1 VRSRKAAKIYDA
13 GPAPS
18 PVLLLKQ
25 HKEML
30 AMAQASSAARCA
42 INEAAP
48 PRSQLSG
55 LAPSTTAAAAEE
67 AAAVAAAQAAAQA
80 QAQREAQAAAQARQA
95 VKEAVA
101 AAAPS
106 LPCESPAAPRDEDRL
121 PPAKRP
127 RSEVGGG
134 GDGGA
139 AQGGSAEGGGGRAGA
154 GETAARPPKTK
165 ATETRAK
172 ARRPAEAGGV
182 ACAFDPKALQTVDAR
197 PDARPATLRHASS
210 SAASSAVCSA
220 ASGLQPE
227 PATEQPPPAGSQ
239 RTRRGASTA
248 SADAGA
254 GAGAGVGAGAGA
266 GGAAAATEET
276 PEVPQLPAK
285 RQRGSLPLALPKNKS
300 SPAQAA
306 RRQAAAVQSAPVR
319 EAPDASPGVSAITP
333 ASSTA
338 LSAVAADG
346 ALGTPALRRE
356 AEAPLA
362 KSDEALSAE
371 VRAVVADFSQRQ
383 LASGV
388 TQRQLDRVLQNWY
401 RASLARCR

>member
-1 VRSRKAAKIYDA
+1 MGDVDACDAKGSGILVD
-13 GPAPS
+13 
-18 PVLLLKQ
+18 
-25 HKEML
+25 
-30 AMAQASSAARCA
+30 AAR
-42 INEAAP
+42 
-48 PRSQLSG
+48 G
-55 LAPSTTAAAAEE
+55 T
-67 AAAVAAAQAAAQA
+67 
-80 QAQREAQAAAQARQA
+80 AQARQA

-121 PPAKRP
+121 PPAKRS
-127 RSEVGGG
+127 RSEMGGG

-139 AQGGSAEGGGGRAGA
+139 AQGGAAEGGGGRAGA

-182 ACAFDPKALQTVDAR
+182 ACAFDPKKLQTVDAR

-239 RTRRGASTA
+239 RTRRGAST
-248 SADAGA
+248 ADAGA

-371 VRAVVADFSQRQ
+371 VRALVADFSQRQ

-388 TQRQLDRVLQNWY
+388 TQRQLDKVLQNWY